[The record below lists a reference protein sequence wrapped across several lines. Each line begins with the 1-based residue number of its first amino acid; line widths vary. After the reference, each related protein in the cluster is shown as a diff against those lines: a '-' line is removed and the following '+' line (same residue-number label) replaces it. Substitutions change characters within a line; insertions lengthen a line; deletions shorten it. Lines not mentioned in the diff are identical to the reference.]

1 MTVVPRKNSRR
12 LHLEDFDLIDWD
24 RVEAEGSN
32 LAKCMERG
40 IDEGV
45 VGEVLEGDW
54 VDVEMPVDTAEFV
67 VVGPNEERNRM
78 WTLLFATSSERGDWL
93 RPVTGWPS
101 DTDEITEWENQTGQT
116 WGRSSKRRRLRTEQR
131 RKERG

>member
-1 MTVVPRKNSRR
+1 MSNRSRQ
-12 LHLEDFDLIDWD
+12 LNLDDFDTIDWD
-24 RVEAEGSN
+24 RIEDEGSN

-40 IDEGV
+40 IDQFV
-45 VGEVLEGDW
+45 VSEVLEGDW

-67 VVGPNEERNRM
+67 VVGPNEERNQM

-101 DTDEITEWENQTGQT
+101 DSDEIAEWENQTGQK
-116 WGRSSKRRRLRTEQR
+116 WGRSSKRRKLRTEQK
-131 RKERG
+131 RKERR